1 MKGPHIALAAAV
13 GGMLLVPAA
22 PLADE
27 PPAPPTAA
35 LDAASTTVAAG
46 TSIKLDSSGSRAGTG
61 AIVGHVWDL
70 DGNGS
75 FETDS
80 GAAPTVDATPTKPGP
95 LTVHVRVVDD
105 RGLSSDA
112 QLALTVTGAPKMVAA
127 DKTIAKSAEAA
138 PPAPGHGQ
146 PLTQAP
152 ADGSAANAPAA
163 AADPPAPP
171 AAAPPAAAPP
181 TSAAPAGPAPAGP
194 PPPAAP
200 ADPPAPQPTGTEL
213 VRMSAAP
220 DLVPRKLLA
229 TGDTYAV
236 AAKSATGTTVT
247 AAAASTG
254 VTIKNFAFAPAST
267 SIHVGDTIT
276 WTNQDV
282 TAHTATASD
291 GSFDTGNINQGK
303 SGSHTFTK
311 AGTFAYICSIHP
323 SMHGTVVVAAATG
336 GSGSGGSGSS
346 GSGGTTTT
354 PSSNSGSS
362 LPQTGLDIAVVVLLA
377 ALMMAAG
384 TALRRTVH

>member
-1 MKGPHIALAAAV
+1 MRGPGIALAAAIS
-13 GGMLLVPAA
+13 GMLLVPAA

-35 LDAASTTVAAG
+35 LDAPSKTVAAG
-46 TSIKLDSSGSRAGTG
+46 TSIKLDSSASRAGTG

-80 GAAPTVDATPTKPGP
+80 GDKPTVDATFKQPGP

-112 QLALTVTGAPKMVAA
+112 QLDLTVTAAPKMVAA
-127 DKTIAKSAEAA
+127 DKTIAKSAEATPA
-138 PPAPGHGQ
+138 APGPGQGQAIAGGPAATTPPA
-146 PLTQAP
+146 
-152 ADGSAANAPAA
+152 ADPAPAA
-163 AADPPAPP
+163 SSAAPTAPSAIPP
-171 AAAPPAAAPP
+171 AASPPTEPSAAPSDPPTTQPAAGDSPAAGGLVSM
-181 TSAAPAGPAPAGP
+181 SAAPA
-194 PPPAAP
+194 
-200 ADPPAPQPTGTEL
+200 
-213 VRMSAAP
+213 
-220 DLVPRKLLA
+220 LVPRKILA
-229 TGDTYAV
+229 TGDTYGASAK
-236 AAKSATGTTVT
+236 AATATTVT

-254 VTIKNFAFAPAST
+254 VTIKNFAFAPASS

-291 GSFDTGNINQGK
+291 GSFDTGTINKGK

-323 SMHGTVVVAAATG
+323 SMHGTVVVAAA
-336 GSGSGGSGSS
+336 SGSS
-346 GSGGTTTT
+346 GSGGSGGSGNSGGTTAT
-354 PSSNSGSS
+354 PTSNSGSS
-362 LPQTGLDIAVVVLLA
+362 LPQTGFDIAVVVLLA

-384 TALRRTVH
+384 TALRRTVQ